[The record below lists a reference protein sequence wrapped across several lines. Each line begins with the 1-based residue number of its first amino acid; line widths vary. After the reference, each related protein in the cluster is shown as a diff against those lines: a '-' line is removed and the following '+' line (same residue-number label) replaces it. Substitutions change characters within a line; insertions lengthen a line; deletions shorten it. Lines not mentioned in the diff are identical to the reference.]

1 MKQII
6 KATFL
11 FLTFLFFQSCDKKI
25 KTESLIKNKT
35 TVADSRIENL
45 IKKMSIE
52 QKVGQ
57 MTQINIDVVS
67 KGEVYNLDTPHQID
81 SLKLDVAI
89 NKYFVGS
96 ILNAAGYPFSRS
108 HWKNII
114 TTIQKKAISEG
125 SKVPIIYGID
135 AIHGANY
142 TIGSTLFP
150 QQIALA
156 ATWNPALVEEA
167 ASITA
172 YDVSASGI
180 PWNFSPVLDLARQ
193 PLWGRFY
200 ETFGEDVYLAKTMGK
215 AFIRGYQGENVKNPH
230 KVAACLKHYVGYS
243 FPLSGKDR
251 TPAWIPNRIL
261 KEYFLPTFKAA
272 IDEGALSI
280 MVNSGEVNG
289 VPVHASYQ
297 LLTTVLREE
306 FRFEGIVLTDWEDI
320 IKLYKDHHIAS
331 DMKEAVLIAINA
343 GIDMSMTPNN
353 YSFNDALIELVKE
366 GSIKESRLD
375 ASVRRILITKQKLG
389 LLNTPYPEFDKFP
402 KFGSKE
408 HAEKSLQAAK
418 ESITLVKNENI
429 LPLSTSS
436 KILVTGPGANSLNYL
451 NGGWTH
457 TWQGDETK
465 YNTVGKNTIEEALK
479 LLSNNITYMEGSSLD
494 SNINTAATLIE
505 AKNHDVILICLS
517 EDPAA
522 EGPADINLLDFPE
535 AQQNLVKQLHKSGK
549 PIVVVTTTAR
559 PRIMREIEPLMNAI
573 LIAYLPGNEGGTA
586 VAETIFGLNNPSGKL
601 PFTYPKYQ
609 GLNITYDHK
618 HTEKTNRFLGQ
629 TSSLNEYD
637 TKFKGRVYQWDFG
650 YGLSY
655 SNFIYSNLKTD
666 KTQYS
671 KTDTVKIEVTLTNQS
686 ERAGSEVV
694 QAYCSDLVASITPSV
709 KRLRGFKKVKLK
721 ADQSTIVKLSI
732 PIRELAFVGKEN
744 KWIIEPG
751 EFTLSINKL
760 KTNFEIFV
768 PKVKEK
774 SNK

>member
-6 KATFL
+6 KLVFSFQILL
-11 FLTFLFFQSCDKKI
+11 FHSCDKKI
-25 KTESLIKNKT
+25 KTESLIINKN
-35 TVADSRIENL
+35 TVADSSIENL
-45 IKKMSIE
+45 IKSMSIE

-57 MTQINIDVVS
+57 MTQINIDLIS
-67 KGEVYNLDTPHQID
+67 KGEVYNLETPHQID
-81 SLKLDVAI
+81 SVKLDVAI

-96 ILNAAGYPFSRS
+96 ILNAAGYPFSRD
-108 HWKNII
+108 HWKSII
-114 TTIQKKAISEG
+114 TTIQTKALSGG
-125 SKVPIIYGID
+125 SKIPILYGID

-156 ATWNPALVEEA
+156 ATWNPTLVEEA

-215 AFIRGYQGENVKNPH
+215 AFIRGYQGENVKHPH

-306 FRFEGIVLTDWEDI
+306 FGFEGIVLTDWEDI

-375 ASVRRILITKQKLG
+375 ESVRRILITKQKLG
-389 LLNTPYPEFDKFP
+389 LLETPFPNFDDFP
-402 KFGSKE
+402 KFGSHE
-408 HAEKSLQAAK
+408 HEKKSLQAAK

-465 YNTVGKNTIEEALK
+465 YNTVGKNTIQEALK
-479 LLSNNITYMEGSSLD
+479 VLSKNITYMEGSSLD
-494 SNINTAATLIE
+494 SNINTDATVIE

-549 PIVVVTTTAR
+549 PIVVVTTTSR

-573 LIAYLPGNEGGTA
+573 LLAYLPGDEGGTA
-586 VAETIFGLNNPSGKL
+586 IAETIFGLNNPSGKL

-629 TSSLNEYD
+629 TSSLSEYD
-637 TKFKGRVYQWDFG
+637 AQFKGRVYQWDFG

-655 SNFIYSNLKTD
+655 SKFIYSNLQID
-666 KTQYS
+666 KKKYS
-671 KTDTVKIEVTLTNQS
+671 KTDTLQIEVTLTNQS
-686 ERAGSEVV
+686 ETAGSEVV

-709 KRLRGFKKVKLK
+709 KRLRGFKKVKLNPNE
-721 ADQSTIVKLSI
+721 STTIKLSI
-732 PIRELAFVGKEN
+732 PIKELAFVGKEN
-744 KWIIEPG
+744 EWIVEAG
-751 EFTLSINKL
+751 EHTLSINSL
-760 KTNFEIFV
+760 KTNFEITE
-768 PKVKEK
+768 PDIKE
-774 SNK
+774 